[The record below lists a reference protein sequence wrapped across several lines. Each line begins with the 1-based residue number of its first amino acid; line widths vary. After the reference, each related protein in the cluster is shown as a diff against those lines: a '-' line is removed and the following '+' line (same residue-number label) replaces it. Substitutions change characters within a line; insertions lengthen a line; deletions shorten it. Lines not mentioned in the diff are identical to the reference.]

1 MRALQHLLST
11 SWALRRR
18 FDREALEHI
27 EHAVAASELVH
38 RAELRFA
45 IEAALDLRTLRRC
58 ETARARAN
66 EVFAE
71 LEVWDTLEKN
81 GVLIY
86 VLLAEHAVE
95 IVADHGFDDRVSE
108 AEWRAVCDTIDEYFN
123 RGEWRAGALAG
134 IEGVTKLATREF
146 PAPDAM
152 PDELPNRPV
161 IL

>member
-1 MRALQHLLST
+1 RAG
-11 SWALRRR
+11 
-18 FDREALEHI
+18 
-27 EHAVAASELVH
+27 
-38 RAELRFA
+38 
-45 IEAALDLRTLRRC
+45 
-58 ETARARAN
+58 

-95 IVADHGFDDRVSE
+95 IVADRGFDDRVSE
-108 AEWRAVCDTIDEYFN
+108 IEWREVCETMDEYFN

-134 IEGVTKLATREF
+134 IEAVTKLAAREF
-146 PAPDAM
+146 PAADAM